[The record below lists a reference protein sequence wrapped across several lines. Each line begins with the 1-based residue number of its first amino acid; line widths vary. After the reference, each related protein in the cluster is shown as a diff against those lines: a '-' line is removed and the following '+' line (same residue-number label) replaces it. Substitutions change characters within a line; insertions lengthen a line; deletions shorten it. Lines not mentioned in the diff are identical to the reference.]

1 MAIAR
6 KSFEEILLDQSWISR
21 QDLDRAKQRKKPGQD
36 LTDVLVEMGALEPQR
51 LARALAEEYRL
62 PFQNHIDDKTIDLTL
77 VSKVPIN
84 YAKKNHVLPLAM
96 RDGAVTVAIADPSNY
111 EPIDDL
117 HVMFGM
123 PISSVVVPSQAIE
136 DATNRAY
143 DQAATTTAK
152 DLMLDLEDKGLDAV
166 ASEIANDTRDL
177 LEADDSAPIIK
188 LVNGILSQAVK
199 DRASD
204 IHIECFENE
213 VIVRFRVDGMLYDVI
228 SPPKRIQAA
237 IISRIKVMSGLNIA
251 EKRLP
256 QDGRIRVLIA
266 GRDIDI
272 RVSTIPCAYG
282 ERSVLRLLDRAQAVD
297 SFDLDKL
304 GFSGDNLRKLDK
316 LIRQSHG
323 IILATGP
330 TGSGKSTTLY
340 AALSRINS
348 PEKNIIT
355 IEDPIEYQL
364 KGVGQMQVNPKIELT
379 FASGL
384 RSILRQD
391 PDVIMVGEIRDSETA
406 EIAIQAALT
415 GHLVFS
421 TLHTNDSFG
430 SLTRLVEMGIE
441 PFLVSSSILAVL
453 AQRLVRR
460 LCPECRSPYTPTTTE
475 LQRIGISA
483 AGFAGHIYKSAGC
496 RACRNT
502 GYRGRLAIQELMVM
516 DDDIRALVM
525 QNGDAA
531 TIRRSCQ
538 AKGMKLLRQDG
549 AERVLAGETTIP
561 ELLRVTQEETY

>member
-1 MAIAR
+1 M
-6 KSFEEILLDQSWISR
+6 S
-21 QDLDRAKQRKKPGQD
+21 
-36 LTDVLVEMGALEPQR
+36 
-51 LARALAEEYRL
+51 
-62 PFQNHIDDKTIDLTL
+62 
-77 VSKVPIN
+77 
-84 YAKKNHVLPLAM
+84 
-96 RDGAVTVAIADPSNY
+96 
-111 EPIDDL
+111 
-117 HVMFGM
+117 
-123 PISSVVVPSQAIE
+123 
-136 DATNRAY
+136 
-143 DQAATTTAK
+143 
-152 DLMLDLEDKGLDAV
+152 DLEEEGLDAV
-166 ASEIANDTRDL
+166 ASEIANETRDL
-177 LEADDSAPIIK
+177 LESDDAAPIIK

-204 IHIECFENE
+204 IHVECFENE
-213 VIVRFRVDGMLYDVI
+213 LVVRFRVDGMLYDVI
-228 SPPKRIQAA
+228 SPPKRIQPA

-256 QDGRIRVLIA
+256 QDGRIRVRIA

-297 SFDLDKL
+297 NFDLDKL
-304 GFSGDNLRKLDK
+304 GFSGENLRKLDR

-364 KGVGQMQVNPKIELT
+364 RGVGQMQVNPKIELT

-391 PDVIMVGEIRDSETA
+391 PDVIMVGEIRDGETA

-460 LCPECRSPYTPTTTE
+460 LCPDCRVPYTPTTTE
-475 LQRIGISA
+475 MQRIGINA
-483 AGFAGHIYKSAGC
+483 AGFAGKIYKGAGC
-496 RACRNT
+496 KACRNT
-502 GYRGRLAIQELMVM
+502 GYRGRLAIQELMVIE
-516 DDDIRALVM
+516 DDIRTLVM
-525 QNGDAA
+525 QNADAA
-531 TIRRSCQ
+531 SIRRTCQ

-549 AERVLAGETTIP
+549 AERVFAGETTIE
-561 ELLRVTQEETY
+561 ELLRVTQEDML